1 MTPAERQYRY
11 RQLMKQQ
18 ARFEK
23 IWQPRILAALRKQ
36 AEPFIEYM
44 LRNGPEAAMYII
56 DSLILPDA
64 VEKVIRQLY
73 RTVGVQAGNDE
84 YGHLIRTYPEK
95 INQAKAF
102 GFNSFWRDLMN
113 SFYSLF
119 GGSRVAS
126 ITQTEKDR
134 IRSVLEQSADQNLS
148 NYELAKLLRSDAVNA
163 ARSRVIARTE
173 TGTASAKGQD
183 IAAKQTGL
191 MFKLTWISARRFNTR
206 VLPRDQWDH
215 YHMDQVQIQPGEQFF
230 VMSKTGG
237 EFIPYPHA
245 ENASAGNTINCRCV
259 AIREAI

>member
-1 MTPAERQYRY
+1 MTPSERQYRY
-11 RQLMKQQ
+11 RVLMKQQ

-44 LRNGPEAAMYII
+44 LRNGPEAALYII
-56 DSLILPDA
+56 DSLILPNA
-64 VEKVIRQLY
+64 VEKVLRQLY
-73 RTVGVQAGNDE
+73 RTVGVQAGNEE
-84 YGHLIRTYPEK
+84 YGHLLNTYPEK

-191 MFKLTWISARRFNTR
+191 MFTLTWVSARRHSTR
-206 VLPRDQWDH
+206 RLPQDSFDH
-215 YHMDQVQIQPGEQFF
+215 WNLDGVRIRPGEQFF
-230 VMSKTGG
+230 VMGKMGG
-237 EFIPYPHA
+237 EYIPYPHA
-245 ENASAGNTINCRCV
+245 ANGSAGNVINCLCT
-259 AIREAI
+259 AIREAL

>member
-11 RQLMKQQ
+11 RVLMKQQ

-44 LRNGPEAAMYII
+44 LRNGPEAALYII

-64 VEKVIRQLY
+64 VEKVLRQLY
-73 RTVGVQAGNDE
+73 RTVGVQAGNEE
-84 YGHLIRTYPEK
+84 YGHLLRTYPEK
-95 INQAKAF
+95 INQGKAF
-102 GFNSFWRDLMN
+102 GFNDFWRGLLN
-113 SFYSLF
+113 AFYELV
-119 GGSRVAS
+119 GADRVVQ
-126 ITQTEKDR
+126 ITSTEKKR
-134 IRSVLEQSADQNLS
+134 IRSVLEDAANRNLT

-173 TGTASAKGQD
+173 TGTAGAKGQAL
-183 IAAKQTGL
+183 AAAQTKL
-191 MFKLTWISARRFNTR
+191 IFKLTWISARRFSTR

-215 YHMDQVQIQPGEQFF
+215 YHMHNVQIQPGEQFF
-230 VMSKTGG
+230 VMSKFGG

-259 AIREAI
+259 AIREAV